1 MHVRDT
7 KSTKK
12 VKTVLKVEEKGVA
25 WGGVYEKEAAAMTTH
40 DKNR

>member
-1 MHVRDT
+1 MHVRHKKHK
-7 KSTKK
+7 KSE
-12 VKTVLKVEEKGVA
+12 TVLKVEEKGVA